1 MFFPLHLF
9 LLLDKQYHGTFLKS
23 GKRQDKLQRLD
34 VGIFD
39 CQCQFHSTVIFG
51 QVN

>member
-1 MFFPLHLF
+1 MFFYFASIPVREYNDTSLR
-9 LLLDKQYHGTFLKS
+9 S
-23 GKRQDKLQRLD
+23 GKCQDKLQRLD

-39 CQCQFHSTVIFG
+39 CQCQFHSTGIFG